1 MEVRSYDLR
10 CTPCRGV
17 ACSSIVIVSVHR
29 RAWVR
34 AICIHVSAKE
44 EWKAWNTSNVFI
56 NNFRSNDRAT
66 RADVK
71 LIYFCGRRKFYQ
83 DVVYVNM
90 DERKLVIA
98 IKVIKELE
106 NMFVQHQIIV
116 TLK

>member
-10 CTPCRGV
+10 CTPCRGE
-17 ACSSIVIVSVHR
+17 ACSSIVIVSVHT

-34 AICIHVSAKE
+34 AICIHVSEKE

-71 LIYFCGRRKFYQ
+71 LIYFCVEKEVLSRCRR
-83 DVVYVNM
+83 VYANM
-90 DERKLVIA
+90 DEK
-98 IKVIKELE
+98 KVSDSD
-106 NMFVQHQIIV
+106 
-116 TLK
+116 

>member
-10 CTPCRGV
+10 CTPCRGE
-17 ACSSIVIVSVHR
+17 ACSSIVIVSVHT

-34 AICIHVSAKE
+34 AICIHVSEKE

-71 LIYFCGRRKFYQ
+71 LIYFCVEKEVLSRYRR
-83 DVVYVNM
+83 VYANM
-90 DERKLVIA
+90 DEK
-98 IKVIKELE
+98 KVSDSD
-106 NMFVQHQIIV
+106 
-116 TLK
+116 

>member
-10 CTPCRGV
+10 CTPCRGE
-17 ACSSIVIVSVHR
+17 ACSSIVIVSVHT

-34 AICIHVSAKE
+34 AICIHVSEKE

-71 LIYFCGRRKFYQ
+71 LIYFWRRKFYQ
-83 DVVYVNM
+83 DVVAFM
-90 DERKLVIA
+90 LIWTKRKLVIP

-106 NMFVQHQIIV
+106 NMQHQLIV
-116 TLK
+116 R